1 MVDSFDERNLAGAE
15 ALDAEI
21 DRVLVGR
28 PRSTADPVITWL
40 TAAVRSDPPAAVA
53 TRVEVEHARREQ
65 ARWRPVQVA
74 AAALAALLLSQ
85 GIGNIVNGPWVAR
98 GVGEPYSPHTFI
110 EGGFALVAAGIA
122 VAAGVF
128 RRSWLPV
135 SVTAGVP
142 LGVALGVHGLPEV
155 GEFAAGAVLHLSQG
169 AIAVLLGLAWWRAR
183 RYGRRPTSEGET

>member
-1 MVDSFDERNLAGAE
+1 MVDAFDVRDLAAAE
-15 ALDAEI
+15 ALDGEI
-21 DRVLVGR
+21 DRVLAGR
-28 PRSTADPVITWL
+28 PRSTADPVVTWL

-53 TRVEVEHARREQ
+53 SRVEVEHARREQ
-65 ARWRPVQVA
+65 VRWCPVQVV

-85 GIGNIVNGPWVAR
+85 GIGNMVNGAWVAR
-98 GVGEPYSPHTFI
+98 GLGEHYSPHAFI

-135 SVTAGVP
+135 SVSAGVP

-155 GEFAAGAVLHLSQG
+155 GQFAAGAVLHLSQG
-169 AIAVLLGLAWWRAR
+169 AIAVLLGLAWWRAQ
-183 RYGRRPTSEGET
+183 RYGRAPTGEGET